1 LIQQKRRTIELLTKA
16 YSEKRRI
23 VAPLV
28 GFPGCDITGFSIKV
42 AQQNHGTHFACV
54 KALVDLLKPD
64 IAFMM
69 MDLSVEANALGL
81 PVRFPVDESSS
92 VERHPVETVEDLRRY
107 RRVNILQDSR
117 IQSYVKTIEM
127 MAMGLP
133 GEVLKC
139 AYVIGPLTL
148 AGLLR
153 SAEQVAMD
161 SILKPDMLHTLC
173 EFATDIIQDYAG
185 ALINAGADLICI
197 LEPTGVIL
205 GPQQF
210 RDFSSF
216 YVKHIIESY
225 KYAKVETIYHVCGN
239 TMHLVNEMAQSGVAA
254 LSIDSIEF
262 GVDIERVAAT
272 LPPDVA
278 VIGNISPT
286 RTLKDGTPADVRKAV
301 TELMRKM
308 KPYKNFILSTGC
320 DIPPQTPTEN
330 LKAFMEA
337 GRGFK

>member
-1 LIQQKRRTIELLTKA
+1 MIPQKRRTIELLTKA

-42 AQQNHGTHFACV
+42 AQQNHGNHFACV

-92 VERHPVETVEDLRRY
+92 VERHPVETVEDLQQY
-107 RRVNILQDSR
+107 RQVNILQDSR

-133 GEVLKC
+133 GDVLKC

-161 SILKPDMLHTLC
+161 SILNPDMLHTLC
-173 EFATDIIQDYAG
+173 KFTTNIIQDYAG

-239 TMHLVNEMAQSGVAA
+239 TMHLVNEMAQSGVTA
-254 LSIDSIEF
+254 LSIDSVEF

-272 LPPDVA
+272 LPENVA

-286 RTLKDGTPADVRKAV
+286 VTLKDGTPADVRKAV

-320 DIPPQTPTEN
+320 DIPPQTPIEN

-337 GRGFK
+337 ARGFK